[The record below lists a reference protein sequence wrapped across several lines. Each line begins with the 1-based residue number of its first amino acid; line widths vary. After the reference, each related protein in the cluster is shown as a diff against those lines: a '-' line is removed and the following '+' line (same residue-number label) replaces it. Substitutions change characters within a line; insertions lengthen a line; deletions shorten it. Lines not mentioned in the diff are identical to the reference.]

1 MQGTSNTSRS
11 GPPAATPA
19 PHSPAP
25 PPLVDYVIARDGAPP
40 PRGLAYDYV
49 LAGDGLF
56 LVAWSRL
63 LHVRIPVARCRVRG
77 LPPLYAAC
85 TLPSG
90 RLPSALWEQIVA
102 DALAADVYGH
112 EVFLAVTHRPSVG
125 YRLVRPLQVGGPEGV
140 VYERQPDT
148 VLEVHS
154 HRHYPA
160 CFSPRDDR
168 DEQRLAV
175 YGVIGRL
182 GSDRPE
188 VRLRAGAYG
197 YFLPLP
203 WDSVFAGSAAD
214 RGAFR
219 DANVDPPDLPEL
231 PTAPSAISGA
241 FAASAD
247 VPAAAIGTLPVE
259 PAAWWQSWEV
269 GDGPSD

>member
-1 MQGTSNTSRS
+1 MHDTTDTPRS
-11 GPPAATPA
+11 GTPAATPA
-19 PHSPAP
+19 T
-25 PPLVDYVIARDGAPP
+25 PPLVDYLVARNGEPP

-56 LVAWSRL
+56 LVARSRL

-90 RLPSALWEQIVA
+90 PLPVALWEQVVA
-102 DALAADVYGH
+102 AALAADAGGH
-112 EVFLAVTHRPSVG
+112 EVFLAVTHRPRAG
-125 YRLVRPLQVGGPEGV
+125 YRLVRPLQVGDPEGV

-175 YGVIGRL
+175 YGVVGRL

-203 WDSVFAGSAAD
+203 WDSVFTGTAAE

-219 DANVDPPDLPEL
+219 DANVDPPDLPE
-231 PTAPSAISGA
+231 PPRAPVSIS
-241 FAASAD
+241 S
-247 VPAAAIGTLPVE
+247 PAAAATDVSSATVTVLPDTS
-259 PAAWWQSWEV
+259 ATWWESWT
-269 GDGPSD
+269 DGHGLSD